1 MTNEQL
7 LDVVKMRMDGR
18 TLAEIGEKYGMT
30 DSGIKRAVNYIIR
43 ILKVDNRKTWSRV
56 SAKIIYPNIRARM
69 EERGWSMNTLADKTC
84 ITRQS
89 LYHILYGDTRRP
101 QIGSKIVIA
110 LALDMSV
117 EDAFGKVK
125 LDGE

>member
-7 LDVVKMRMDGR
+7 LDVVKMRLDGC
-18 TLAEIGEKYGMT
+18 TLEKIGEKYGMT
-30 DSGIKRAVNYIIR
+30 ASGILRAIR
-43 ILKVDNRKTWSRV
+43 SICSRNPHGRR
-56 SAKIIYPNIRARM
+56 SGQTRMYDQIIYPNIRARM

-89 LYHILYGDTRRP
+89 LYHILYGDTQRP
-101 QIGSKIVIA
+101 RIGGRIVIA

-117 EDAFGKVK
+117 EEAFGMVK

>member
-7 LDVVKMRMDGR
+7 LDIVKMRLDGH

-30 DSGIKRAVNYIIR
+30 VSGISRAIKSIS
-43 ILKVDNRKTWSRV
+43 SRNPHGHRV
-56 SAKIIYPNIRARM
+56 GQTRMYDQIIYPNIRARM

-84 ITRQS
+84 IARQS

-101 QIGSKIVIA
+101 QIGRKIVIA

-117 EDAFGKVK
+117 EDAFWK
-125 LDGE
+125 E

>member
-7 LDVVKMRMDGR
+7 LDVVKMRLDGYS
-18 TLAEIGEKYGMT
+18 LAEIGEKYGMT
-30 DSGIKRAVNYIIR
+30 ASGISRAIR
-43 ILKVDNRKTWSRV
+43 SICSRNPHGRR
-56 SAKIIYPNIRARM
+56 SGQTRMYDQIIYPNIRAQM
-69 EERGWSMNTLADKTC
+69 EKSRWSMNTLADKTC

-89 LYHILYGDTRRP
+89 LYHILYGDTQRP
-101 QIGSKIVIA
+101 RIGGRIVIA

-117 EDAFGKVK
+117 EEAFGKVK